1 MLNSTCRTILV
12 CKLSQN
18 VNSDGLT
25 LLKALVLANWER
37 VIMLV
42 PNKPVCYIWTA
53 DKDANESDPR
63 SNVYYFSSSDNKAW
77 KKFRPWMKVIL
88 AVMCTTWAVV
98 KIRLVS
104 SVGRALHR
112 YRRGHGFKSR
122 TGLNFF
128 SGLIFTT
135 AQVMHI
141 TARITFIHVFIRSAN
156 IWL

>member
-1 MLNSTCRTILV
+1 MLNATCRTILV

-98 KIRLVS
+98 KIRPEKKIQACTEFEPMT
-104 SVGRALHR
+104 SVIPVQCSTNWVNKPTG
-112 YRRGHGFKSR
+112 SR
-122 TGLNFF
+122 LLCWFQINPW
-128 SGLIFTT
+128 SDE
-135 AQVMHI
+135 
-141 TARITFIHVFIRSAN
+141 
-156 IWL
+156 